1 MVGAPHPYWTDTY
14 PVTVSC
20 NVDGKEV
27 SRKNGNHYKQSEP
40 FQERFFVS
48 LNVDKIPQQCSVYVH
63 PLPTGRTLAYTQTSF
78 SVEKNS
84 SNENLPVELEAS
96 YNAIDAKNTS
106 GQAHIDPSAG
116 HTEGRLKIKLDRT
129 VTKIDTIAVILRSDV
144 DHQLGMLL
152 YDDSGKSATREYTD
166 IKAGR
171 DNIVLLNRIGFNRG
185 DKLSNN
191 LSSLYLRV
199 YTRTTDKPFYV
210 TVKQVSILKHPS
222 ELREFF
228 KQHQNAYFH
237 QQ

>member
-1 MVGAPHPYWTDTY
+1 M
-14 PVTVSC
+14 
-20 NVDGKEV
+20 
-27 SRKNGNHYKQSEP
+27 
-40 FQERFFVS
+40 
-48 LNVDKIPQQCSVYVH
+48 
-63 PLPTGRTLAYTQTSF
+63 
-78 SVEKNS
+78 
-84 SNENLPVELEAS
+84 
-96 YNAIDAKNTS
+96 
-106 GQAHIDPSAG
+106 
-116 HTEGRLKIKLDRT
+116 KIKLDRT